1 MSTASKQSNRSALP
15 ADVRCRHIVERAPV
29 VLGGNDAD
37 PIDLPAVAM
46 LKSWSAIGTRQ
57 HGRTEAIRAVGRS
70 MAPVIQ
76 DGDLVFLDVGCRRI
90 EAPGIYAFDVAGR
103 LLLKRALILSN
114 GTLILK
120 SENQAEFP
128 DEERYDLAAD
138 GCVLT
143 VRGLVVAYAALRG
156 M

>member
-1 MSTASKQSNRSALP
+1 MSNLSKPARRVEEPVRVRRGRLVECDPVILAGGAS
-15 ADVRCRHIVERAPV
+15 
-29 VLGGNDAD
+29 D

-46 LKSWSAIGTRQ
+46 LKSWSGSGTRQ
-57 HGRTEAIRAVGRS
+57 HGRTEVIRAVGRS
-70 MAPVIQ
+70 MAPLIQ

-103 LLLKRALILSN
+103 LLLKKALILSN
-114 GTLILK
+114 GTLILR

-128 DEERYDLAAD
+128 DEERYNLAAD
-138 GCVLT
+138 GFALSVL
-143 VRGLVVAYAALRG
+143 GLVVAYAALRG